1 MKLLFLDNDAFAKL
15 DMIEAFQELGFTV
28 DLFYHDKI
36 RSVRNPDFDEAFRNQ
51 VFGAGYDF
59 VFSLNYYQQLSNMCE
74 KYGLKYVSYIYDCP
88 LVSLYSYTVLNKC
101 NYIFLFDKEQ
111 YLTLHNAGIG
121 TVYYLPLA
129 ANVRRLDAMLPTAA
143 IRNKLDTDVSFVGS
157 LYNESHNLF
166 DTLQGLSEHTKGY
179 LTAIMEAQLKVSGYF
194 FIEELLTEPIL
205 ADLQKARAYTPQPDG
220 VETPAYVYANYFIA
234 RKLAELERTRL
245 LSAVSERHPLK
256 LYTHNPT
263 PQLPKAENM
272 GPIDYYDVM
281 PYVFRCS
288 KVNLNI
294 SLRSIRSG
302 IPLRAFDII
311 GAGGFLLSNYQA
323 DFADCFVAGEDYD
336 FYEDEP
342 DLLQKLD
349 YYLSHDSIREEMAA
363 NGHRKL
369 TEQHTFIRRI
379 RQILEFIS

>member
-1 MKLLFLDNDAFAKL
+1 MKILFLDNDTFAKL

-28 DLFYHDKI
+28 DLFFHDQI
-36 RSVRNPDFDEAFRNQ
+36 RSHRNPDFEEAFRSRI
-51 VFGAGYDF
+51 FGAGYDF
-59 VFSLNYYQQLSNMCE
+59 VFSLNYYQQLSHVCE
-74 KYGLKYVSYIYDCP
+74 KYGLKYVSYVYDCP

-111 YLTLHNAGIG
+111 YLTLHNAGIQ

-129 ANVRRLDAMLPTAA
+129 ANVRRLDAMQPTAA
-143 IRNKLDTDVSFVGS
+143 IHEKLDTDVSFVGS

-166 DTLQGLSEHTKGY
+166 DTLQGLSEHTRGY

-194 FIEELLTEPIL
+194 FIEELLTAPVL

-234 RKLAELERTRL
+234 RKLAEMERTRL

-288 KVNLNI
+288 RVNLNI

-323 DFADCFVAGEDYD
+323 DFADCFTAGEDYD
-336 FYEDEP
+336 FYEDEA
-342 DLLQKLD
+342 DLLGKLD
-349 YYLSHDSIREEMAA
+349 YYLSHDAIREEMAA
-363 NGHRKL
+363 NAHRKL
-369 TEQHTFIRRI
+369 AGQHTFVHRI
-379 RQILEFIS
+379 RQMLEVIS

>member
-1 MKLLFLDNDAFAKL
+1 MKILFLDNDTFAKL

-28 DLFYHDKI
+28 DLFYHEKI
-36 RSVRNPDFDEAFRNQ
+36 RSVRNPDFDEAFRSRT
-51 VFGAGYDF
+51 FGAGYDF

-74 KYGLKYVSYIYDCP
+74 KYGLKYISYIYDCP

-111 YLTLHNAGIG
+111 YLTLHNAGIR

-129 ANVRRLDAMLPTAA
+129 ANVRRLDAMQTTGA
-143 IRNKLDTDVSFVGS
+143 IHARLDTDVSFVGS
-157 LYNESHNLF
+157 LYNEAHNLF
-166 DTLQGLSEHTKGY
+166 DTLQGLTDHTRGY

-194 FIEELLTEPIL
+194 FIEELLTEPVL

-234 RKLAELERTRL
+234 RKLAEMERTRL
-245 LSAVSERHPLK
+245 LSAVSERHSLK

-263 PQLPKAENM
+263 PQLPHAQNM

-281 PYVFRCS
+281 PHVFRCS
-288 KVNLNI
+288 RVNLNI

-323 DFADCFVAGEDYD
+323 DFADCFTAGEDYD
-336 FYEDEP
+336 FYEDEA
-342 DLLQKLD
+342 DLLRKLD
-349 YYLSHDSIREEMAA
+349 YYLSHDSVRQEMAA
-363 NGHRKL
+363 NAHRKL
-369 TEQHTFIRRI
+369 TGQHTFIHRI
-379 RQILEFIS
+379 RRMLEIIS